1 VSVELHSRIASYG
14 EPRAISIEGVV
25 GDRLVEQQ
33 MDFGERHDGDG
44 FDGGDDRSD
53 TLLSFVVMM
62 KRCVA
67 MVGLNLGRVAASALS
82 SFSRNLKRPPR

>member
-1 VSVELHSRIASYG
+1 MSVELHSRIASYG

-33 MDFGERHDGDG
+33 MDFGERHDGDS

-53 TLLSFVVMM
+53 TPLSFVIMMM

-67 MVGLNLGRVAASALS
+67 MVRLNLGGVVVRQESQAATTLS
-82 SFSRNLKRPPR
+82 QKK